1 MGDQEENVE
10 KEVKQLDSQVG
21 EAISM
26 SLQGRYEKKIAVGR
40 GSYGQ
45 VWLVE
50 RVSDRRQ
57 FVAKIM
63 QQEKKHRSDAE
74 IQCLASC
81 DHFGVVKLYDN
92 FDSDIGPVIVIE
104 YCDGG
109 DMSKYI
115 KCRAS
120 ERQKDPNVKKFEEPF
135 IGIQFC
141 QLVMA
146 VHHLH
151 RRRMLH
157 RDLKTANVLMLS
169 NELVKL
175 SDFGF
180 SRQFDGSVSQAV
192 ADTFLGT
199 PYYLAPELWKRQ
211 KYGKKADVWSLGIIL
226 YELMTLKRPFV
237 ASSMRGLMQ
246 VILGGDYEPPQG
258 YSAEMVSLL
267 ELLLQVDPNRRPS
280 TADILSHPCMVK
292 YVNIFAEQT
301 VVNQKLPD
309 GEKKIIKESI
319 AEMKDTLSQ
328 SQSNQPMLNEDEEEA
343 AVFEGPIQI
352 GSAKDWKPRYLV
364 LRDTAL
370 VVTRVREDRRS
381 QKITLDTVN
390 SVSPADSHQVDNV
403 FVVGLTTGYTVWMRA
418 NSAEERKIWL
428 DHIAEALNTF
438 RAGNGT
444 TQ

>member
-1 MGDQEENVE
+1 MTEQANKDQELEAQ
-10 KEVKQLDSQVG
+10 QLDSQVG

-50 RVSDRRQ
+50 RLSDLRQ

-92 FDSDIGPVIVIE
+92 FDSEIGPVIVIE

-109 DMSKYI
+109 DLSKYI
-115 KCRAS
+115 KARAS
-120 ERQKDPNVKKFEEPF
+120 ERQKNPEVKKFDEGY
-135 IGIQFC
+135 IGIQFV

-169 NELVKL
+169 NQLVKL

-226 YELMTLKRPFV
+226 YEMMTLKRPFV

-246 VILGGDYEPPQG
+246 VILGGDYEPPSG
-258 YSAEMVSLL
+258 YSSEMNGLL

-280 TADILSHPCMVK
+280 TADILAHPCMVK
-292 YVNIFAEQT
+292 YTNIFAEQMA
-301 VVNQKLPD
+301 VNPKLGD

-319 AEMKDTLSQ
+319 QEMKDTLATSQ
-328 SQSNQPMLNEDEEEA
+328 TTGPMINEDEDEA
-343 AVFEGPIQI
+343 AIFEGPIQI

-418 NSAEERKIWL
+418 NSADERKVWL
-428 DHIAEALNTF
+428 DHITEALNNF
-438 RAGNGT
+438 RANGG
-444 TQ
+444 Q